1 MNNIKNVLAN
11 REEPVLNI
19 YFTAGFPELNNTV
32 DLIRSLARS
41 GTDLIEIGM
50 PYSDPMADGPTI
62 QQSSSRALNNGM
74 TLELLFEQVGL
85 ASKEVDTPLILM
97 GYLNQMMQYGEE
109 KFLQKCQEA
118 GISGLI
124 IPDLPPELYEEQYR
138 ELFSRFGIEI
148 IFLITPQT
156 SEERI
161 RKIDSLSDSF
171 IYIVSDSSITGKTK
185 SISPE
190 QLAYF
195 LRIQRMKLHNPTLIG
210 FGISDHE
217 GFRQAADYSSGAII
231 GSAFIKR
238 LEADHGKKELDET
251 VTAFVNEIKNGQ

>member
-1 MNNIKNVLAN
+1 MNNIKKLLAN

-19 YFTAGFPELNNTV
+19 YFTAGFPELHSTV
-32 DLIRSLARS
+32 DLIRSLSRS

-62 QQSSSRALNNGM
+62 QQSSSQALNNGIN
-74 TLELLFEQVGL
+74 LDILFEQVSL
-85 ASKEVDTPLILM
+85 ASKEVNTPLILM
-97 GYLNQMMQYGEE
+97 GYLNQMIQYGEE
-109 KFLQKCQEA
+109 RFLRKCQEI

-124 IPDLPPELYEEQYR
+124 IPDLPPELYEDQYR
-138 ELFSRFGIEI
+138 EVFNRYGIEI

-156 SEERI
+156 SDERI

-185 SISPE
+185 TISPV
-190 QLAYF
+190 QLEYF
-195 LRIQRMKLHNPTLIG
+195 QRIQRMNLHNPTLIG

-217 GFRQAADYSSGAII
+217 SFLRASEYSSGAII

-238 LEADHGKKELDET
+238 LEADHGKLDVDQT
-251 VTAFVNEIKNGQ
+251 VTTFINEIKNGR